1 MNLGLCVLNW
11 LLMLAALPAA
21 VMALYLLL
29 LSVAAFGH
37 PGRRQITG
45 RFAGRRE
52 ATSRF
57 LILIPAHNEELLLG
71 DVVDQLRSQ
80 SYPAAKFRIVVIAD
94 NCEDTTAQVARTH
107 GAIVLERT
115 DPVHRGK
122 GQALNW
128 AMRERLAGL
137 GEPYDAVVILDAD
150 STVNEDFLWFMDEQ
164 IVQGREALQGYYGV
178 QNPLENWRTSLLTAS
193 LAAFHFLRPLGR
205 DRLGL
210 PCGLKGNGMCFARR
224 LVEAY
229 AYPAF
234 SVVEDVEL
242 ALFYLRQGIRVKF
255 VPGAQVF
262 GQMAVSGKS
271 AGTQRVR
278 WEGGRIALIR
288 TQAWPL
294 FKEGL
299 RLGDGARLDGA
310 MDLFVPPL
318 TLLVATTALP
328 AAVVGILW
336 CLMPGVVWGAVAALW
351 VAALAAELSYVLAS
365 LVLIHAPFVVYRRL
379 LFAPLFVLWKVGL
392 YLKMG
397 LARHGAQEWVRTD
410 RHAMNKPNPPC

>member
-128 AMRERLAGL
+128 AMRERLAG
-137 GEPYDAVVILDAD
+137 DRRA
-150 STVNEDFLWFMDEQ
+150 SC
-164 IVQGREALQGYYGV
+164 RE
-178 QNPLENWRTSLLTAS
+178 
-193 LAAFHFLRPLGR
+193 
-205 DRLGL
+205 
-210 PCGLKGNGMCFARR
+210 
-224 LVEAY
+224 
-229 AYPAF
+229 
-234 SVVEDVEL
+234 
-242 ALFYLRQGIRVKF
+242 RV
-255 VPGAQVF
+255 
-262 GQMAVSGKS
+262 
-271 AGTQRVR
+271 
-278 WEGGRIALIR
+278 
-288 TQAWPL
+288 
-294 FKEGL
+294 
-299 RLGDGARLDGA
+299 
-310 MDLFVPPL
+310 
-318 TLLVATTALP
+318 
-328 AAVVGILW
+328 
-336 CLMPGVVWGAVAALW
+336 
-351 VAALAAELSYVLAS
+351 YVL
-365 LVLIHAPFVVYRRL
+365 V
-379 LFAPLFVLWKVGL
+379 
-392 YLKMG
+392 
-397 LARHGAQEWVRTD
+397 
-410 RHAMNKPNPPC
+410 